1 LPVAVIKTP
10 YTRQGDLTDSFVNRA
25 GGAPAS
31 FARLIK
37 INGEQV
43 QGCACRGLG
52 SLVSRRPKGCSHGE
66 RAGAKKNYKNNLAEG
81 GGSQLGWKTCVT
93 SSPEEIAGK
102 TVCHERTT
110 AVAERPALGL
120 LEPSSI
126 PDGGKRRK
134 INEATRQESTV
145 EIIILM
151 LRKEGGMPSTSSLKF
166 RAFGIP
172 PSWFPLGLCARL
184 YVRNIV
190 SDARVCRQCFSLS

>member
-1 LPVAVIKTP
+1 VP
-10 YTRQGDLTDSFVNRA
+10 A
-25 GGAPAS
+25 GGWAVSFRGGQRVARTARGRAP
-31 FARLIK
+31 RKIIK
-37 INGEQV
+37 IIWP
-43 QGCACRGLG
+43 R
-52 SLVSRRPKGCSHGE
+52 
-66 RAGAKKNYKNNLAEG
+66 G

-102 TVCHERTT
+102 SVCHERTT